1 MVETLRVF
9 QTEVEFPLY
18 NPLLIGLYISL
29 LGLSIFFNTLTCYKT
44 SGKEKQ
50 NTVFG
55 LMRVYSGYIFLI
67 ILVTG
72 TILQYNK

>member
-1 MVETLRVF
+1 MVKTLQVL
-9 QTEVEFPLY
+9 QSEVEFPLY

-29 LGLSIFFNTLTCYKT
+29 LGLSIFLNTVTCYKT

-50 NTVFG
+50 NTVFD
-55 LMRVYSGYIFLI
+55 LMLVQSGYIFLI
-67 ILVTG
+67 VLVTD

>member
-1 MVETLRVF
+1 MDKTLQVL
-9 QTEVEFPLY
+9 QSEAEFPLY

-50 NTVFG
+50 NTVFD
-55 LMRVYSGYIFLI
+55 LM
-67 ILVTG
+67 LV
-72 TILQYNK
+72 

>member
-1 MVETLRVF
+1 MVKTLQVF

-29 LGLSIFFNTLTCYKT
+29 LGLSIFFNTLIFYKT
-44 SGKEKQ
+44 SGKKKQ

-55 LMRVYSGYIFLI
+55 LM
-67 ILVTG
+67 LV
-72 TILQYNK
+72 